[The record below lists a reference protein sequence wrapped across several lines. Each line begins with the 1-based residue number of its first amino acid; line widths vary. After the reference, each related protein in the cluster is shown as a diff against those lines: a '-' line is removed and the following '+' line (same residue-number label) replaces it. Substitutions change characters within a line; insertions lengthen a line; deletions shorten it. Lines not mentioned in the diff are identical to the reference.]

1 MNSTQ
6 LVLGFASAVIAGI
19 IIERYVKSP
28 SPSVDK
34 QVHSNNKSLN
44 LKLKQPKP
52 IPNKNANKVGKPLS
66 QSQPHKYRDLKP
78 FLINKGS
85 GVDKIKRSF
94 NHRPTAFFKK
104 PKFF

>member
-6 LVLGFASAVIAGI
+6 LVLGLVSAVVAGI

-28 SPSVDK
+28 SPTLDK
-34 QVHSNNKSLN
+34 QVHSNNKSFN

-52 IPNKNANKVGKPLS
+52 IPNPNSNKVGKPLS
-66 QSQPHKYRDLKP
+66 RSQPHKFRDLKP

-85 GVDKIKRSF
+85 GADKFKKAF
-94 NHRPTAFFKK
+94 NHRPIAFFKK
-104 PKFF
+104 PKYF